1 MVRILIR
8 LRPSAMAAGSC
19 SWDMAAGHSSPED
32 WDEDPR
38 TSWDRDDAHDFRLF
52 VNTMAGKR
60 YEISNLDG
68 TDTVGCLKVLLRYT
82 MVPKPRERLMRLNF
96 GNIVLEDT
104 KRLCEYSIYQGSELN
119 LVMLP
124 PCYPWCTDG
133 SRSRSRS
140 PKRSWRVRQFLMR
153 LDRCREV

>member
-52 VNTMAGKR
+52 VNTMDGKR

-82 MVPKPRERLMRLNF
+82 MVPKPRERLMRLSF

-124 PCYPWCTDG
+124 PTDG

-140 PKRSWRVRQFLMR
+140 PKRSWRVREFLMR

>member
-38 TSWDRDDAHDFRLF
+38 TSWDWDDVDFRLF

-82 MVPKPRERLMRLNF
+82 MVPKPRERLMRLSF

-140 PKRSWRVRQFLMR
+140 PKRSWRVREFLMR

>member
-1 MVRILIR
+1 MVRIPIR
-8 LRPSAMAAGSC
+8 LRPSAMAAG
-19 SWDMAAGHSSPED
+19 HSSPED
-32 WDEDPR
+32 ERATWD
-38 TSWDRDDAHDFRLF
+38 WDDVDFRLF

-82 MVPKPRERLMRLNF
+82 IVPKPRERLMRLSF

-124 PCYPWCTDG
+124 PTDG

-140 PKRSWRVRQFLMR
+140 PKPSWRVREFLMR